1 MPAAFLK
8 VENLSKS
15 YDAEPLFRD
24 VAFVVGAGDRIGLVG
39 PNGVG
44 KSTLLRCLTGQES
57 PSSGRV
63 TSAPHAE
70 LGFFAQ
76 QVPDPDALV
85 GDFLAEGLG
94 EVHELGRRMEAL
106 ASRLADG
113 TDSPDSPDRP
123 ARSRDRPDRPDRPDR
138 TDDPGGT
145 DELLAEYGEVQ
156 DRWTA
161 LQGWLA
167 ESRLAEVRDRLDIAH
182 LPADTPL
189 ARVSGGEQA
198 RLMLGRLLLRR
209 PDILVLDE
217 PTNHLDAAGVEWLA
231 SYLADFSGGI
241 LMVTHDRAF
250 LDRVATRIF
259 ELDGVDTELQTYEG
273 GYTAYRAEKARRW
286 ASLLL
291 DYEAQEKYRRRLEAD
306 IEDTKSH
313 SLSTELATRND
324 HWRRIAKKVAKKAKA
339 REKRLERQIQ
349 SMTWIAE
356 PQTRP
361 ALALAFPD
369 KATSDDVVLA
379 AKAVS
384 AAFGGRPVLDRV
396 DVEVRGGDWILVS
409 GRNGA
414 GKTTLLR
421 ILAGQTEPD
430 EGSVLASPGST
441 VAVLPQTHD
450 LLRTA
455 QTVFAYF
462 RSQVPVYPEDAEQ
475 LLGAYLFGPDD
486 WSTPLRDLSAGELR
500 RLLLAVIVNSP
511 ARVLLLDEPTNYL
524 DFDSLD
530 VVEQAL
536 REFTGTVLM
545 VTHDAY
551 FAERVGY
558 GRVWEVRDGSVVEH
572 GDGAVR

>member
-8 VENLSKS
+8 VESLSKS
-15 YDAEPLFRD
+15 YDSELLFAD
-24 VAFVVGAGDRIGLVG
+24 VEFVVGPGDRIGLVG

-44 KSTLLRCLTGQES
+44 KSTLLRCLTGQER

-63 TSAPHAE
+63 TLAPHTE
-70 LGFFAQ
+70 PGFFAQ
-76 QVPDPDALV
+76 QVPDPQARV
-85 GDFLAEGLG
+85 GEFLAEGLG
-94 EVHELGRRMEAL
+94 EVHELGRRLEAL
-106 ASRLADG
+106 AARLA
-113 TDSPDSPDRP
+113 TDSS
-123 ARSRDRPDRPDRPDR
+123 AE
-138 TDDPGGT
+138 T
-145 DELLAEYGEVQ
+145 LAEYGEVQ

-161 LQGWLA
+161 SRGWLA
-167 ESRLAEVRDRLDIAH
+167 ESRLAEVRDRLDIGH
-182 LPADTPL
+182 LPDDTPL

-217 PTNHLDAAGVEWLA
+217 PTNHLDAAGVRWLA
-231 SYLADFSGGI
+231 AYLADFPGGV

-250 LDRVATRIF
+250 LDRVATRVF
-259 ELDGVDTELQTYEG
+259 ELDGVSTRIQTYEG

-286 ASLLL
+286 QSLLL

-306 IEDTKSH
+306 IDQTREQ

-339 REKRLERQIQ
+339 RQKRLERQIQ
-349 SMTWIAE
+349 SMAWIAE
-356 PQTRP
+356 PQSRP
-361 ALALAFPD
+361 ALALAFPGE
-369 KATSDDVVLA
+369 ATSDSVVLA
-379 AKAVS
+379 AKGVC
-384 AAFGGRPVLDRV
+384 AAFAGRTVLDRV
-396 DVEVRGGDWILVS
+396 DVEVRGGDRILVT
-409 GRNGA
+409 GQNGA

-421 ILAGQTEPD
+421 ILAGLAEPD
-430 EGSVLASPGST
+430 EGSVLAEQA

-455 QTVFAYF
+455 QTVFEYF
-462 RSQVPVYPEDAEQ
+462 RSRVPVYPDDAER
-475 LLGAYLFGPDD
+475 LLAGYLFGPDD
-486 WSTPLRDLSAGELR
+486 WAARLRDLSAGELR

-530 VVEQAL
+530 VIEQAL
-536 REFTGTVLM
+536 REFSGTVVM
-545 VTHDAY
+545 VTHDTY

-558 GRVWEVRDGSVVEH
+558 SRVWEVRDGSVREAES
-572 GDGAVR
+572 GQSA